1 MTRTAWSPG
10 QRVLTAGLLLM
21 VTAIGFEGLAVPTI
35 LPAALDEFGGLPL
48 YGWAFSGFWLANLV
62 GIAVAGSLADRR
74 GPLPPFAAGVLLF
87 SAGLLIAGFAPDM
100 AWIVAGRVVQ
110 GLGAGAIAAITYVII
125 SRGYDLAV
133 QPRMIAIISSAW
145 VIPGLIGPALAG
157 YVAEAF
163 SWRWTFLALVPL
175 LPLALL
181 ALAGPMRRLGAPERE
196 ASAGLGEAAAH
207 RRAAF
212 DAVRL
217 AAGAALLLGALGA
230 RDLLVFG
237 LALVGGL
244 LLAIPPL
251 RRLLPAG
258 TLSAQPGRGAAVAVV
273 GLVSIAFF
281 GVEAFVPLA
290 VSSIRN
296 AGTVAGGLALAAAA
310 VTWAAGSWVQARLT
324 GRVSRRTMTGAG
336 IGLIAVGIGMEAA
349 IPVTALPVWVA
360 AAGWAVSGLGM
371 GISYSTSTLATIET
385 ARSGEEGAAS
395 AAVQLAEALGIG
407 LGTGVVG
414 AVVAYGATELFGMA
428 PAITI
433 ADLLMLV
440 VCGIALLAAARM
452 PERVTAG
459 EEEVR
464 PAGSAAY
471 PPL

>member
-100 AWIVAGRVVQ
+100 GWIVAGRVVQ
-110 GLGAGAIAAITYVII
+110 GLGAGAISAITYVII

-145 VIPGLIGPALAG
+145 VIPGLVGPALAG

-196 ASAGLGEAAAH
+196 ASAGVGEAAAH

-324 GRVSRRTMTGAG
+324 GRVSRRAMTGAG
-336 IGLIAVGIGMEAA
+336 IGLIARGYRDGGRD
-349 IPVTALPVWVA
+349 PGHR
-360 AAGWAVSGLGM
+360 AAGLGGGRGLG
-371 GISYSTSTLATIET
+371 GQRAGHGHLVLDLDAGHHRDRR
-385 ARSGEEGAAS
+385 AGEEGAAS

>member
-1 MTRTAWSPG
+1 VTRTAWSHG

-48 YGWAFSGFWLANLV
+48 YGWAFSGFWLTNLV
-62 GIAVAGSLADRR
+62 GITVAGSQADRR

-110 GLGAGAIAAITYVII
+110 GFGAGAIASITYVII
-125 SRGYDLAV
+125 ARGYDRTA

-145 VIPGLIGPALAG
+145 VIPGLVGPALAG

-196 ASAGLGEAAAH
+196 ASAGDEDATAR

-212 DAVRL
+212 HAVRL
-217 AAGAALLLGALGA
+217 AAGAALLLAGLGA
-230 RDLLVFG
+230 GNVLVLM
-237 LALVGGL
+237 LALAGGL

-281 GVEAFVPLA
+281 GVEAFIPLA

-296 AGTVAGGLALAAAA
+296 AGTVAGGLALAAAS

-324 GRVSRRTMTGAG
+324 GRVSRRLMTGTG
-336 IGLIAVGIGMEAA
+336 IGLIAIGIGVEAA
-349 IPVTALPVWVA
+349 IPITALPVWLA
-360 AAGWAVSGLGM
+360 AVGWGVSGLGM
-371 GISYSTSTLATIET
+371 GIAYSLATLATIET
-385 ARSGEEGAAS
+385 AQAGEEGAAS

-407 LGTGVVG
+407 LGTGLAG
-414 AVVAYGATELFGMA
+414 AVVAYGETELGGMA

-433 ADLLMLV
+433 ANVLMLIA
-440 VCGIALLAAARM
+440 CGIALSAAGRM
-452 PERVTAG
+452 PEPATAG
-459 EEEVR
+459 EGEVR

-471 PPL
+471 PPF